1 MQFTPSEVFMD
12 TVARGAYKV
21 EFYTLLPTIR
31 NMYETGNVVVKII
44 YDDLY
49 KAGKITMS
57 YHRFAD
63 YFRKE
68 VSGKVKELTPKKEV
82 KVIVTQVPWEITSD
96 QSLEEN
102 SSEIDKD
109 SPIIIRSGTDVQKKF
124 NPHAVEIDP
133 KNKW

>member
-1 MQFTPSEVFMD
+1 MD
-12 TVARGAYKV
+12 IVARGAYKV

-49 KAGKITMS
+49 KTGKITMS

-68 VSGKVKELTPKKEV
+68 VSGKVKELTPKKEA
-82 KVIVTQVPWEITSD
+82 KAIVTNVSGEATPD
-96 QSLEEN
+96 QSLEEK
-102 SSEIDKD
+102 SIEAKKEIDED
-109 SPIIIRSGTDVQKKF
+109 SPIIIRSGTDAQKKF
-124 NPHAVEIDP
+124 NPYAVEIDP

>member
-1 MQFTPSEVFMD
+1 MD
-12 TVARGAYKV
+12 TVARGTYKV

-68 VSGKVKELTPKKEV
+68 VTGKVKEPTPKKELKATV
-82 KVIVTQVPWEITSD
+82 TKVSGEITPD
-96 QSLEEN
+96 QSLEGKSTAIDEN
-102 SSEIDKD
+102 
-109 SPIIIRSGTDVQKKF
+109 SPIIIRSGTDAQKKF